1 MRAVVGVMTGAL
13 IIGAAF
19 ASLSWS
25 KRTTVN
31 MWQAVQASL
40 VKRQAFV
47 RNAGAAA
54 VLFVGADAVAQ
65 YVEARDKHNASN
77 DGVRN
82 RNSNSSRQET
92 PFALDQWRCMGATV
106 LGVLLGGGVYPAA
119 YAQLDRFLPGRS
131 WRTIVIKSAVEIA
144 TVGIF
149 VNTASLLGRASW
161 QGTHTWSAVGE
172 HVTNEIPRVTL
183 MDARVWFPYNL
194 LAFGLIPIQ
203 VRPLTTACM
212 EAGWQTYIS
221 LRAHDY
227 QQEEGGELL
236 LLEAAPTTSAL

>member
-1 MRAVVGVMTGAL
+1 
-13 IIGAAF
+13 
-19 ASLSWS
+19 
-25 KRTTVN
+25 
-31 MWQAVQASL
+31 MWHAVQTSL

-54 VLFVGADAVAQ
+54 VLFVGADAIAQ
-65 YVEARDKHNASN
+65 YVESRDKHHDAPP
-77 DGVRN
+77 RQ
-82 RNSNSSRQET
+82 NSSQRIT
-92 PFALDQWRCMGATV
+92 TAFALDQWRCMGATV

-172 HVTNEIPRVTL
+172 HVTNEIPRVTF

-227 QQEEGGELL
+227 RQEDGELL
-236 LLEAAPTTSAL
+236 LLEANPTTSSLSTRTNVEGFFAHY